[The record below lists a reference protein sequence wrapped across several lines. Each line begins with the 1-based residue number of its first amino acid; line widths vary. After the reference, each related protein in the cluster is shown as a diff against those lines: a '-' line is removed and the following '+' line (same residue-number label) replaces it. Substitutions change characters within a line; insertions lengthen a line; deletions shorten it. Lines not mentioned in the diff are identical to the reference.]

1 MDKTEIIEH
10 LEKITHDWLNNQ
22 KDTLLL
28 QLVGFMMDKK
38 AILESEIGS
47 GEVQKMPIFSPKQ
60 GEDDKETVNEIVE
73 ENKDDE

>member
-22 KDTLLL
+22 KDALLL

-38 AILESEIGS
+38 AQMEGEIGS

-60 GEDDKETVNEIVE
+60 GEGETPTVNEIVE